1 MRETRGKE
9 ERDETGDREIKGEIK
24 RERERER
31 EARRSVRGAR
41 GRGDGMPSDFASFN
55 QFTPIVLRVP
65 RFRIIEDRPP
75 TLGTSL
81 PERIDAIARIILN
94 VPSL

>member
-24 RERERER
+24 RERGSEER
-31 EARRSVRGAR
+31 AGAR

-94 VPSL
+94 GPSL